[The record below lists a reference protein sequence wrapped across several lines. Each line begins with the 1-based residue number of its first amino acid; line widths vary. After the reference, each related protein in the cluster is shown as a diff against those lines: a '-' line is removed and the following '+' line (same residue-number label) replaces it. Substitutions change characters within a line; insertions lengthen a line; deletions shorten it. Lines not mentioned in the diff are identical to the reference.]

1 MLTTTQESSEKWLWY
16 KNEETKTQ
24 TEEVNC
30 LNQNQESPARLQCLS
45 SVLLC
50 PKTLMTQHVWQNLG
64 SPVLCRLTSLV
75 APYLLRWYM
84 NMEVWGLQPGRF
96 HEDIQEPFQKPLS
109 QKCRTFR
116 MLWLNTAFCH
126 QMATWFNLSHS
137 VTGWGR
143 SHGEG
148 NGYRLQHLRNFPGD
162 SDSEE
167 SACIEGGLRL
177 IPGSERH
184 SREGNGSPLQYSC
197 LENSMDRG
205 DWWETVHEV
214 TKSQTQLNN

>member
-75 APYLLRWYM
+75 APDLLRWYM

-126 QMATWFNLSHS
+126 QMATWFNLSHLCNR
-137 VTGWGR
+137 VRKVPWRRKWLPAPAFEELPWWLRQWRICLHWGR
-143 SHGEG
+143 SAFDPWIWKT
-148 NGYRLQHLRNFPGD
+148 L
-162 SDSEE
+162 
-167 SACIEGGLRL
+167 
-177 IPGSERH
+177 
-184 SREGNGSPLQYSC
+184 
-197 LENSMDRG
+197 
-205 DWWETVHEV
+205 
-214 TKSQTQLNN
+214 